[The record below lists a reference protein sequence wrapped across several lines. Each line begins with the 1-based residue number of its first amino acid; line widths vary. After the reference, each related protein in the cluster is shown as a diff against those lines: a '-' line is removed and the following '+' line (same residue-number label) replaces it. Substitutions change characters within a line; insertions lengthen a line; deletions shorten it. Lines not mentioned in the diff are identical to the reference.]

1 MRTHGGNSP
10 INQSIEPN
18 TKSRDWR
25 LAFRTQSGCGIH
37 HYSPR
42 SHGGTQT
49 RSTVLKG
56 FPSMAHQR
64 APAKP
69 WPDQPPEWEMRMSGC
84 RWTPIRLRVRALA
97 VVRWRTVLE
106 SQPVFRGLF
115 LALAV
120 AAFVAS
126 CGNDA
131 GDAVG
136 KKNHEWLTRRWKHL
150 KILWPQMEAPQDTL
164 APDAAWNIVRLGNR
178 SHVCLSGLQVH
189 PGRNHIPRLGM
200 VHSNNSRRPRRTND
214 HVRTDEEGRIRRLR
228 INGQDQGLRPKGIG
242 TNSISQVAP
251 TKPPS
256 RRPQKNKQ
264 NQEAASYSGLLA

>member
-1 MRTHGGNSP
+1 MGGTLPSINRTY
-10 INQSIEPN
+10 

-150 KILWPQMEAPQDTL
+150 KILWPPM
-164 APDAAWNIVRLGNR
+164 APDG
-178 SHVCLSGLQVH
+178 ST
-189 PGRNHIPRLGM
+189 
-200 VHSNNSRRPRRTND
+200 SR
-214 HVRTDEEGRIRRLR
+214 
-228 INGQDQGLRPKGIG
+228 
-242 TNSISQVAP
+242 
-251 TKPPS
+251 
-256 RRPQKNKQ
+256 
-264 NQEAASYSGLLA
+264 YSGPRCCLEHRSAGQSQPCMPFWPSSPPRPESHPTSGDGP

>member
-10 INQSIEPN
+10 INRTY

-25 LAFRTQSGCGIH
+25 LEFRTQSGCGIH
-37 HYSPR
+37 HYFPR

-150 KILWPQMEAPQDTL
+150 KILRPPMLLGTSFGWAIAAMYAFL
-164 APDAAWNIVRLGNR
+164 AFKSTQAGIT
-178 SHVCLSGLQVH
+178 SHVWGWSIAIILAALVV
-189 PGRNHIPRLGM
+189 PTIMFELM
-200 VHSNNSRRPRRTND
+200 RRG
-214 HVRTDEEGRIRRLR
+214 E
-228 INGQDQGLRPKGIG
+228 
-242 TNSISQVAP
+242 
-251 TKPPS
+251 
-256 RRPQKNKQ
+256 
-264 NQEAASYSGLLA
+264 